1 MAKEQNV
8 EAPKECASATITA
21 VLGRF
26 EKLEKLKSKKA
37 SAQLTKSLSNF
48 LHVPSKNE

>member
-1 MAKEQNV
+1 MEKLKSQEGQMAKEQNV
-8 EAPKECASATITA
+8 EAPKECASATTTA

-37 SAQLTKSLSNF
+37 SA
-48 LHVPSKNE
+48 